1 MAEAVV
7 EERQLLK
14 TLRWYDGFVI
24 CLANPGFMLGSLG
37 YSVGD
42 LGGWGAG
49 LIWGITALIVLFVTV
64 LYSEL
69 AAMFPHKSGGV
80 AIYAHEAWRKHT
92 TLVGPIATFGYWIG
106 WSVVLAYLGLFVG
119 NTAQAAWFP
128 GQPYGTNAFGG
139 SCAAPCKDYFS
150 TGFVHIGL

>member
-1 MAEAVV
+1 MAVAQV

-14 TLRWYDGFVI
+14 KLRWYDGFVI

-37 YSVGD
+37 FSVLD

-49 LIWGITALIVLFVTV
+49 LIWGLTALIIVPVTI

-80 AIYAHEAWRKHT
+80 SIYANEGWRKYT
-92 TLVGPIATFGYWIG
+92 TLVGPVATFGYWIG
-106 WSVVLAYLGLFVG
+106 WSVSPTGRTPSAERRST
-119 NTAQAAWFP
+119 TA
-128 GQPYGTNAFGG
+128 TSKLRSVTSTSG
-139 SCAAPCKDYFS
+139 SS
-150 TGFVHIGL
+150 I